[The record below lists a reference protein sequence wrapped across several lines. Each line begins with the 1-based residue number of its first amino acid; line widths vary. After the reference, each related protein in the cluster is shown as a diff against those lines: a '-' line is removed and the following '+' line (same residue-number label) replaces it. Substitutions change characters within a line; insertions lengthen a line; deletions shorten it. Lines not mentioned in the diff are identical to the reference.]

1 MSSIRKL
8 KLAILFHLI
17 RRQTINN
24 WITNLNS
31 ISKMAYANNDITR
44 FLDAQNKLYL
54 TAFSEIKKGK
64 KETHWM
70 WFIFPQ
76 IKGLGKSTI
85 SHYYA
90 LNGVKEA
97 EEFLNH
103 PILAKHLIE
112 ISELLLSYKTRS
124 IEAILGELGAR
135 KLRSSMTLFSQAENA
150 HPVFQ
155 EILDTFFSGYSDPFT
170 LSMPA
175 ASRQIAMAS

>member
-1 MSSIRKL
+1 
-8 KLAILFHLI
+8 
-17 RRQTINN
+17 
-24 WITNLNS
+24 
-31 ISKMAYANNDITR
+31 MAYSNTDLTR

-54 TAFSEIKKGK
+54 TAFSEIKKGI

-85 SHYYA
+85 ANYYA
-90 LNGVKEA
+90 LADVKEA
-97 EEFLNH
+97 QEFLNH
-103 PILAKHLIE
+103 PILSKHLIE
-112 ISELLLSYKTRS
+112 ISELLLTFKAKS

-155 EILDTFFSGYSDPFT
+155 EIIDTFFVGYPDPLT
-170 LSMPA
+170 LSITA
-175 ASRQIAMAS
+175 ASTEIAMAS